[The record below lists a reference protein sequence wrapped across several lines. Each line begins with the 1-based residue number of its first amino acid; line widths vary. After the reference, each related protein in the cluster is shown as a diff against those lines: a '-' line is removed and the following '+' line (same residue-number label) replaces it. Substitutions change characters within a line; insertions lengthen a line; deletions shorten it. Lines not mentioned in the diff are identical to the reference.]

1 MTCKEEDKDLTKQI
15 LKIKGE
21 KTMLTKD
28 EFTEKTKGYKSISE
42 INYIKQY
49 CGGKYTNFKL
59 EPCYLEQTAWCD
71 NTYYVDDERQLAIED
86 SFYIVD

>member
-1 MTCKEEDKDLTKQI
+1 
-15 LKIKGE
+15 
-21 KTMLTKD
+21 MLTKD

-59 EPCYLEQTAWCD
+59 RPCYLEQTVCYD
-71 NTYYVDDERQLAIED
+71 NTYYVDDERQIIIED
-86 SFYIVD
+86 SFYIGD

>member
-1 MTCKEEDKDLTKQI
+1 MTRITATTASM
-15 LKIKGE
+15 GS
-21 KTMLTKD
+21 
-28 EFTEKTKGYKSISE
+28 GYTGINKSISE

-59 EPCYLEQTAWCD
+59 EPCYLEQTAWYD

-86 SFYIVD
+86 SFYIGD